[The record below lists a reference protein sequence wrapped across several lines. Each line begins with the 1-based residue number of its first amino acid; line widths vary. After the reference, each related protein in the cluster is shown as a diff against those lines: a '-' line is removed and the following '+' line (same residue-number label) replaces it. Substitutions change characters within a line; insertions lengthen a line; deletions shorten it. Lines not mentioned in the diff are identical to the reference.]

1 MEVASFAGIILWRD
15 ITIHPLI
22 CVYMRMCMCARAPR
36 SRNSKR
42 PPAKEHDPS
51 TTKYGYVW
59 PPPTASHRM
68 LMGTVRKRK
77 PSKELLAR
85 RAQEHQLKLAAEE
98 AKKRRIETAKFRA
111 QRKIE
116 KKEAAVKRELARQ
129 EREKQNQLNAA
140 AAALVAAAANVKSVE
155 AARVATKNETKA
167 SGVAKDG
174 AGQQGGDAGR
184 ARVAGGNR
192 KRKATDSAGA
202 SKKKPLLSSK
212 PKWLKCVKCERKH
225 WTGIECPTPFLPDDD
240 DGKEADTGADSVDRW
255 TGDTTATMLL
265 TMKAMTGHV
274 TGTPVA
280 EGIASPRGPV
290 VGNARL
296 QKEGAAAAS
305 TAPSTSTPT
314 PSPTPTLTPA
324 AARTADATAA
334 GAWSGTSITTT
345 SVMPVALSS
354 ASSTLLSPSPP
365 SFSTA
370 AATAATAI
378 LASAAAAETTADN
391 GSSAVVTA
399 VDPTNPLG
407 LLALVADTS
416 PRKRAASAATGE
428 SPAASAPAT
437 TSKAN
442 LAVPN
447 LPAGMCP
454 WKRPSSNTTP
464 SPSAS
469 ASSPYSAPKIMIST
483 SPAVPGAKAA
493 STTSASPSSLSVEAP
508 FSSNASPAV
517 AATPV
522 SAGGAAA
529 ATSPPKS
536 LEDEIAK
543 HVATQQLAKECIAK
557 QKAKAAQQCSNDADE
572 AKTVNEVYQI
582 IKSKMDVTSSGDGY
596 GMTGNVS
603 KGGLS
608 KLFDYLRK

>member
-1 MEVASFAGIILWRD
+1 
-15 ITIHPLI
+15 
-22 CVYMRMCMCARAPR
+22 
-36 SRNSKR
+36 
-42 PPAKEHDPS
+42 
-51 TTKYGYVW
+51 
-59 PPPTASHRM
+59 M

-129 EREKQNQLNAA
+129 EREKQNQRNAA

-174 AGQQGGDAGR
+174 AGQQGRGAGR

-192 KRKATDSAGA
+192 KRKATDSAAGA

-240 DGKEADTGADSVDRW
+240 DGKEVDTGADSVDRW

-274 TGTPVA
+274 TGTANAPVA

-290 VGNARL
+290 VGNAQL
-296 QKEGAAAAS
+296 PKEGASAAS
-305 TAPSTSTPT
+305 TTTSTATPTPYSTPT
-314 PSPTPTLTPA
+314 PTPA
-324 AARTADATAA
+324 PARTADATAA
-334 GAWSGTSITTT
+334 GAWSGTSTTTT
-345 SVMPVALSS
+345 SVMPLALSS
-354 ASSTLLSPSPP
+354 ASSALLSTSPP

-370 AATAATAI
+370 AAAATTAI

-391 GSSAVVTA
+391 SSSAVVTA

-416 PRKRAASAATGE
+416 PRKMAASAATGE

-437 TSKAN
+437 TSKAS

-469 ASSPYSAPKIMIST
+469 ASSPYSAPKMTST
-483 SPAVPGAKAA
+483 SPAVTGAKAA
-493 STTSASPSSLSVEAP
+493 STPSASPFSLSAEAP

-522 SAGGAAA
+522 SAGGNGSSGGAAA
-529 ATSPPKS
+529 ATTSPPKS

-608 KLFDYLRK
+608 KLFDYLRKWLMAM